1 MTFLG
6 IPDAV
11 KTMIRHAAMSDAN
24 AMQQLIAQAFPLACP
39 PDISDADI
47 RVHLANKC
55 SSEIFK
61 SYIAS
66 DKTTVIVACDGS
78 NLLGFAILIF
88 SETTSE
94 KVVSALTSVASTA
107 ELSKFYVS
115 PSQHGQGIA
124 QKLMQ
129 RCFELV
135 NELGWSALWLNVNQ
149 QNERANRFYEKMGFT
164 IVGECDFILGS
175 SIQKDFIRERFFT
188 VAT

>member
-11 KTMIRHAAMSDAN
+11 NTTIRHAAMSDAI

-39 PDISDADI
+39 PDTSETDI
-47 RVHLANKC
+47 KVHLANKC

-61 SYIAS
+61 SYIAN
-66 DKTTVIVACDGS
+66 DKTIVIVASDGS

-88 SETTSE
+88 AETTSAR
-94 KVVSALTSVASTA
+94 VAQALTSVSETV

-149 QNERANRFYEKMGFT
+149 QNERANRFYEKLGFT
-164 IVGECDFILGS
+164 IVGECDFLLGS